1 MQLYKNNDVI
11 YVNISTY
18 SEVVNKTTGE
28 VDYIVKGKPIN
39 ITKPWLLVK
48 ARLSKQELHIID
60 LTEVFSFDFRSI

>member
-39 ITKPWLLVK
+39 ITKPFTTSW
-48 ARLSKQELHIID
+48 
-60 LTEVFSFDFRSI
+60 